1 MQKISKEEVD
11 IDMLGATGATMM
23 DLGFTPEATWA
34 IMACTRAFAAG
45 GHFIEE
51 IERGQYTKLGQTL
64 TPKEDYDGPEDRA
77 VPSLDERSKNAK
89 SAQTHTP
96 DEWKKAFDQRKKIY
110 GSGYSII
117 EEIEDPSKKTG
128 IKKVGK

>member
-1 MQKISKEEVD
+1 
-11 IDMLGATGATMM
+11 MLGATGAIMM
-23 DLGFTPEATWA
+23 DLWFTPEATWA

-45 GHFIEE
+45 AHFIEE
-51 IERGQYTKLGQTL
+51 IERGQYTRLGQTL
-64 TPKEDYDGPEDRA
+64 TPKEDYDGPDDRV
-77 VPSLDERSKNAK
+77 VPSLDERAKNARP
-89 SAQTHTP
+89 AQTHTS
-96 DEWKKAFDQRKKIY
+96 DEWKKAFDQRKKVY